1 MPILVHHDNQQLGPY
16 PEATARQMLAD
27 GRLPPTALAWREGMA
42 EWKPLGEL
50 LATLPAAAPAVAVA
64 ASGSALKWGLA
75 AGGLVAVLALG
86 GIGAWQYGEHQKLQL
101 EKQRIA
107 LEQQRLEEEQARA
120 EEQRRMEEQQK
131 ADAER
136 QRLEDEKKLAEEKN
150 RELEQRLAEER
161 QQLARERQQR
171 ASEQR
176 AQRVYQTPPPA
187 PRQQQDGNF
196 PYGSANPGYGN
207 PGYGN
212 PGYGNPGYGAP
223 PPPANVCRECGTV
236 QYVRAIEQP
245 GQGTGMG
252 AVIGGVAGG
261 VLGNQIGKGR
271 GNDAATV
278 IGAVGGAVAGH
289 QIEKSQRRSTVYE
302 VQVRF
307 DDGTVRSVSSQQA
320 WRQGDRVRL
329 YNGGL
334 VSQY

>member
-50 LATLPAAAPAVAVA
+50 LATLPAAAPALA
-64 ASGSALKWGLA
+64 AATSGSALKWGLA

-86 GIGAWQYGEHQKLQL
+86 GIGAWQYGEHQKLQE
-101 EKQRIA
+101 EKARLA

-120 EEQRRMEEQQK
+120 EEQRRREEQQK

-136 QRLEDEKKLAEEKN
+136 QRLEEEKTLAEAKN
-150 RELEQRLAEER
+150 RELEQRLEEER

-187 PRQQQDGNF
+187 PRQQESNF
-196 PYGSANPGYGN
+196 PYGSA
-207 PGYGN
+207 N

-307 DDGTVRSVSSQQA
+307 DDGSVRNVSSQQA